1 MKTRSLLFFLP
12 ITIVALACGADD
24 DESSQPTQP
33 SSSSS
38 PSQPGDGASPGA
50 SSSSGGDAAPAGACE
65 AAGTA
70 LCARACACATD
81 GKCHFAVPTDA
92 GFATINFESE
102 QACRALYVGL
112 GCLDGGQGGMDYP
125 TCETKAKAAACVDSA
140 GGRGAALPPE
150 CKTGTQ

>member
-1 MKTRSLLFFLP
+1 MKPRSLLFFFSFLP
-12 ITIVALACGADD
+12 ITIAAVACGTDP
-24 DESSQPTQP
+24 DEPSQPTQP

-38 PSQPGDGASPGA
+38 PSQPGDDASPGA
-50 SSSSGGDAAPAGACE
+50 SSSSCE

-102 QACRALYVGL
+102 QACRDLYVGL
-112 GCLDGGQGGMDYP
+112 GCLDGGQTGTDYA

-150 CKTGTQ
+150 CKTGAK